1 MAKLYNLISVGFS
14 ESALYLS
21 VKEYVERYLENHLP
35 STLYYHDLRHTK
47 EVVSAVEEI
56 ALGENLSPDRI
67 EVLKI
72 AAWFHDTGYATAY
85 IGHEDESKE
94 VARSY
99 LSSVGYPSEKI
110 EEVCRLIDAT
120 RYKHEPE
127 NTEEACLI
135 DADRISMGKIS
146 FLLRGEDLRKE
157 WEIYLNQ
164 NHSDEDWWEIQIGY
178 LTETVFYTHYADKN
192 YSLLKQNNLEKAF
205 RLKESAEPE
214 NVTIRLRRKTIR
226 RSKKLFVLLWQLFS
240 LGLVFSFCVTLSMWG
255 FEEGSLKI
263 GLIAGV
269 LMGLVLRLFEKPYEL
284 VVENKVAFPLS
295 VFARTFLM
303 GFLFLLSIGLAAL
316 VYAQL
321 FTDRPS
327 DDIYREKVEFVF
339 STPEN
344 VFRFLVLV
352 FLLSFLFNFVKLA
365 SRILGPRVLRNYMLG
380 KYFRPY
386 AEERIFMFIDMNSST
401 ALAEKLGP
409 HQYHLLLNDFFKDI
423 SPAIANTQGE
433 IYQYVGDEVVVTW
446 SMKDGIKKNNCVRCF
461 FEIERN
467 IARLRPLYEKTY
479 GIRPDFKA
487 GLHGGRVITAEV
499 GQIKS
504 EIVFHGDAVNT
515 CERILSQC
523 HPLNKKI
530 LVSEFVVR
538 NLNLL
543 PYYEA
548 EFVKAIR
555 LKGKGMEMGLYT
567 IKSME

>member
-1 MAKLYNLISVGFS
+1 MSHS
-14 ESALYLS
+14 ESATYLS
-21 VKEYVERYLENHLP
+21 VKEYVERYLEENLP
-35 STLYYHDLRHTK
+35 KDLYYHDVRHTK

-56 ALGENLSPDRI
+56 SLGERLPPETI
-67 EVLKI
+67 EILKI

-94 VARSY
+94 LARHY
-99 LSSVGYPSEKI
+99 LSSIGYEKEKI
-110 EEVCRLIDAT
+110 EQVCKLIDAT

-135 DADRISMGKIS
+135 DADRISMGKMS

-164 NHSDEDWWEIQIGY
+164 KHSDEDWWVVQTNY
-178 LTETVFYTHYADKN
+178 LKETVFYTHYADKN
-192 YSLLKQNNLEKAF
+192 YSLLKQNNLEKIL
-205 RLKESAEPE
+205 RLKENIEPE
-214 NVTIRLRRKTIR
+214 NVTIRFRRKTIR
-226 RSKKLFVLLWQLFS
+226 RSKKIFNALWQLFS
-240 LGLVFSFCVTLSMWG
+240 LGVVFSLSVTLSVWG
-255 FEEGSLKI
+255 FEEDSLKI
-263 GLIAGV
+263 GLIAGALV
-269 LMGLVLRLFEKPYEL
+269 SLVLRLFEKPYEAA
-284 VVENKVAFPLS
+284 VENKIAFPLS
-295 VFARTFLM
+295 IFARTLLM
-303 GFLFLLSIGLAAL
+303 GILFLLSIGLAAL
-316 VYAQL
+316 IYAKL
-321 FTDRPS
+321 VTHRPS
-327 DDIYREKVEFVF
+327 ADIYREKIEFVF
-339 STPEN
+339 STPDN
-344 VFRFLVLV
+344 IFRFLLLV
-352 FLLSFLFNFVKLA
+352 FIISFLFNFVKLA

-380 KYFRPY
+380 KYFKPY
-386 AEERIFMFIDMNSST
+386 AEERIFMFIDINSST

-467 IARLRPLYEKTY
+467 IARLKPLYEKNY

-504 EIVFHGDAVNT
+504 DIVYHGDVVNT

-530 LVSEFVVR
+530 LISEYVVR

-548 EFVKAIR
+548 EFVSAIR
-555 LKGKGMEMGLYT
+555 LKGIGMEMGLYT

>member
-1 MAKLYNLISVGFS
+1 MSTYS
-14 ESALYLS
+14 ESATYLS
-21 VKEYVERYLENHLP
+21 VKEYVEAFLIRNLSPDLK
-35 STLYYHDLRHTK
+35 YHDLRHTK

-56 ALGENLSPDRI
+56 ALGEHLLPENI
-67 EVLKI
+67 EMLKI
-72 AAWFHDTGYATAY
+72 AAWFHDTGYANTY

-94 VARSY
+94 LAREY
-99 LSSVGYPSEKI
+99 LKSIGYPTEKI
-110 EEVCRLIDAT
+110 DRVCQLIDAT

-135 DADRISMGKIS
+135 DADRLSMGKMT
-146 FLLRGEDLRKE
+146 FLLRGEDLRNE
-157 WEIYLNQ
+157 WETYLNQ
-164 NHSDEDWWEIQIGY
+164 KHTDEGWWDVQINY
-178 LTETVFYTHYADKN
+178 LKDTVFYTHYADKN
-192 YSLLKQNNLEKAF
+192 YTLLKQNNLEKLL

-214 NVTIRLRRKTIR
+214 KITQRFRKKTIK
-226 RSKKLFVLLWQLFS
+226 RSKKIFKALWQLFS
-240 LGLVFSFCVTLSMWG
+240 LGLIFSLSVTLSVWG
-255 FEEGSLKI
+255 FEEDSFKI

-269 LMGLVLRLFEKPYEL
+269 LIGLVLRLFEKPYEA
-284 VVENKVAFPLS
+284 VVENKIAFPLS
-295 VFARTFLM
+295 VFARTALMGILFLM
-303 GFLFLLSIGLAAL
+303 SIGLAAL
-316 VYAQL
+316 IYAKL
-321 FTDRPS
+321 ITHRPA

-339 STPEN
+339 STPDN
-344 VFRFLVLV
+344 LFRFLVLI
-352 FLLSFLFNFVKLA
+352 FIISFLYNFVRLA

-386 AEERIFMFIDMNSST
+386 AEERIFMFIDINSST

-423 SPAIANTQGE
+423 SSAIANTKGE

-467 IARLRPLYEKTY
+467 IARLKPLYEKNY

-504 EIVFHGDAVNT
+504 DIVFHGDVVNT

-530 LVSEFVVR
+530 LVSEYVVR

-548 EFVKAIR
+548 EFVQAIR

-567 IKSME
+567 IKTIE

>member
-1 MAKLYNLISVGFS
+1 MNRF
-14 ESALYLS
+14 ESPTYLS
-21 VKEYVERYLENHLP
+21 VKEYVETYLSQNLSP
-35 STLYYHDLRHTK
+35 DLTYHDLRHTK

-56 ALGENLSPDRI
+56 ATGERLSTETI

-72 AAWFHDTGYATAY
+72 AAWFHDTGYATRY

-94 VARSY
+94 LARHY
-99 LSSVGYPSEKI
+99 LSSIGYEEEKI
-110 EEVCRLIDAT
+110 EQVCRLIDAT

-135 DADRISMGKIS
+135 DADRLSMGKMS

-157 WEIYLNQ
+157 WEHYLNHQ
-164 NHSDEDWWEIQIGY
+164 HSDEDWWDIQINY
-178 LTETVFYTHYADKN
+178 LKETVFYTHYADKN
-192 YSLLKQNNLEKAF
+192 YTLLKQNNMEKIL

-214 NVTIRLRRKTIR
+214 NVTVRLRRRTIR
-226 RSKKLFVLLWQLFS
+226 RSKKIFKALWQLLALGFIFS
-240 LGLVFSFCVTLSMWG
+240 LSVTLSVWG
-255 FEEGSLKI
+255 FEEDSLKI
-263 GLIAGV
+263 GLISGA
-269 LMGLVLRLFEKPYEL
+269 LIGLVLRLFEKPYEAA
-284 VVENKVAFPLS
+284 VENKIAFPLS
-295 VFARTFLM
+295 IFTRTLLM
-303 GFLFLLSIGLAAL
+303 GVLFLLSIGLAAL
-316 VYAQL
+316 IYAK
-321 FTDRPS
+321 FVTHRPS
-327 DDIYREKVEFVF
+327 SDIYREKIEFVF
-339 STPEN
+339 STPDN
-344 VFRFLVLV
+344 IFRFLILV
-352 FLLSFLFNFVKLA
+352 FLITFLFNFVKLA

-380 KYFRPY
+380 KYFKPY

-401 ALAEKLGP
+401 SLAEKLGP

-423 SPAIANTQGE
+423 SSAIANTQGE

-446 SMKDGIKKNNCVRCF
+446 SMKDGIRKNNCVRCF

-467 IARLRPLYEKTY
+467 IARLKPLYEKNY

-504 EIVFHGDAVNT
+504 DIVFHGDVVNT

-530 LVSEFVVR
+530 LVSEYVIR

-548 EFVKAIR
+548 EFVNAIR

-567 IKSME
+567 IKAIE